1 VTHQAQVL
9 LARRQC
15 GALAELVGETPD
27 GETYDPTWFTTGS
40 IAAERTGHRGALGMC
55 DALDLLKAH
64 MQGKSWGIR
73 RVAVFTIN
81 QVGKSHH
88 GSVVFPAAVFG
99 ALPRARIVMTGF
111 GDDFIR
117 ESAPYVQWFME
128 RPAYREAYPDV
139 RLGGV
144 GTVDASDN
152 AHKVDVL
159 RRVADAPPGEEW
171 ARSGGYLICRSFGG
185 AVNGV
190 PMDLG
195 IMTDMYKNWQQA
207 LQPAEQRNRRDF
219 YTGVFSRRQQT
230 RRTCM
235 LLAFTPYTSGDV
247 CYFVLDQWEKEGEP
261 YLVMVLPTLGRED
274 RRAELER
281 WRRSP
286 AMRAGMRHF
295 CEVYRDQLARQEQ

>member
-1 VTHQAQVL
+1 MISQAQVL

-27 GETYDPTWFTTGS
+27 GETYAPTWFTTGS
-40 IAAERTGHRGALGMC
+40 VAAERSGHRGALGMC
-55 DALDLLKAH
+55 DALDMLKAH
-64 MQGKSWGIR
+64 MQGHSWGIR
-73 RVAVFTIN
+73 RAAVFTIN

-99 ALPRARIVMTGF
+99 SLPRARIVMTGF

-117 ESAPYVQWFME
+117 ESAPYVQWFMN
-128 RPAYREAYPDV
+128 RPQYQECYPDV

-152 AHKVDVL
+152 AHRVDVL
-159 RRVADAPPGEEW
+159 RRERDDAGGELW
-171 ARSGGYLICRSFGG
+171 VKAGGYLVCRSFGG

-207 LQPAEQRNRRDF
+207 LQPSEQKNRFDF

-235 LLAFTPYTSGDV
+235 LLAFTPFTAGDV
-247 CYFVLDQWEKEGEP
+247 AYRVLDQWEAEGEP
-261 YLVMVLPTLGRED
+261 YLVMILPTWGRED
-274 RRAELER
+274 RRSEIER
-281 WRRSP
+281 WKRSP
-286 AMRAGMRHF
+286 AMRAGMERF
-295 CEVYRDQLARQEQ
+295 CEVHRHHLAQQ